1 MLIGL
6 TGRNAAGKGEV
17 AKYLQTKSFYYYSLS
32 DAIREE
38 IRSRKLEVSR
48 EALIQVGNELRQRFG
63 PSILA
68 DRIVELTQPDR
79 NYVIDSIRNPAEV
92 SALRKAC
99 KDFKLIRVDAPLQ
112 ARFERTVARRRENDP
127 VTLEAFVALDN
138 REAAGDATSQ
148 NLTEVEGLADEVL
161 VNDASLEEL
170 RPKIDVLVGRLLT
183 NVQRPGWD
191 QYFMDIAR
199 VVASRSNCMKRKVA
213 AVIVLDKRIISTGYN
228 GTPRGTKNC
237 NEGGCPRCNNMA
249 PSGTGLDECLCS
261 HGEENAIVQASYHGV
276 SLKDATIYSTFA
288 PCLMC
293 AKMIINSGI
302 REVVY
307 NLDYPLNDS
316 AFRLFKE
323 AGITIRQLKL
333 TT

>member
-38 IRSRKLEVSR
+38 LRTRKQVVSR
-48 EALIQVGNELRQRFG
+48 DSLIQVGNELRQRFG
-63 PSILA
+63 PSVLA
-68 DRIVELTQPDR
+68 DRIIELTQPDR

-92 SALRKAC
+92 ASLRKAC
-99 KDFKLIRVDAPLQ
+99 KEFKLIRVDAPVQ
-112 ARFERTVARRRENDP
+112 TRFERTVARRRENDP
-127 VTLEAFVALDN
+127 MTFEAFVALDN
-138 REAAGDATSQ
+138 REATGDPTSQ
-148 NLTEVEGLADEVL
+148 NLDEVERLADEVL
-161 VNDASLEEL
+161 INDASLEEL
-170 RPKIDVLVGRLLT
+170 RPKIDVMVGRLLQD
-183 NVQRPGWD
+183 VRRPHWD

-249 PSGTGLDECLCS
+249 ASGTSLDECLCS

-307 NLDYPLNDS
+307 STEYPLNTS
-316 AFRLFKE
+316 AFQLFRQ
-323 AGITIRQLKL
+323 AGVVVRQL
-333 TT
+333 

>member
-38 IRSRKLEVSR
+38 LRARKLEVSR
-48 EALIQVGNELRQRFG
+48 ESLIQVGNELRQRFG

-68 DRIVELTQPDR
+68 DRIVELTRPDR
-79 NYVIDSIRNPAEV
+79 NYIIDSIRNPAEV
-92 SALRKAC
+92 ATLRKAC
-99 KDFKLIRVDAPLQ
+99 SEFKLIRVDAPLQ
-112 ARFERTVARRRENDP
+112 TRFERTVARRRENDP
-127 VTLEAFVALDN
+127 ITFEAFVALET
-138 REAAGDATSQ
+138 REASGDPMSQ
-148 NLTEVEGLADEVL
+148 NLDEVEKLADEIL
-161 VNDASLEEL
+161 VNDSSLEEL
-170 RPKIDVLVGRLLT
+170 RPKIDVMVSRLLT
-183 NVQRPGWD
+183 TTQRPGWD

-237 NEGGCPRCNNMA
+237 NEGGCPRCNNLA
-249 PSGTGLDECLCS
+249 TSGTGLDECLCS

-316 AFRLFKE
+316 AFRLFNQ
-323 AGITIRQLKL
+323 ARVNVRQLRL
-333 TT
+333 Q

>member
-32 DAIREE
+32 DAIRDEL
-38 IRSRKLEVSR
+38 RARKLEVSR
-48 EALIQVGNELRQRFG
+48 ESLIQIGNELRQRFG

-68 DRIVELTQPDR
+68 DRIVELTRPDR
-79 NYVIDSIRNPAEV
+79 NYIIDSIRNPAEV
-92 SALRKAC
+92 ATLRKAC
-99 KDFKLIRVDAPLQ
+99 REFKLIRVDAPLQ
-112 ARFERTVARRRENDP
+112 TRFERTVARRRENDP
-127 VTLEAFVALDN
+127 ITFEAFVALET
-138 REAAGDATSQ
+138 REASGDPMSQ
-148 NLTEVEGLADEVL
+148 NLDEVEKLADEIL
-161 VNDASLEEL
+161 VNDSSLEEL
-170 RPKIDVLVGRLLT
+170 RPKIDIMVSRLLT
-183 NVQRPGWD
+183 TTQRPGWD

-237 NEGGCPRCNNMA
+237 NEGGCPRCNNLA
-249 PSGTGLDECLCS
+249 TSGTGLDECLCS

-316 AFRLFKE
+316 AFRLFNQ
-323 AGITIRQLKL
+323 ARVNVRQLKL
-333 TT
+333 K

>member
-32 DAIREE
+32 DAIRDEL
-38 IRSRKLEVSR
+38 RARKLAISR
-48 EALIQVGNELRQRFG
+48 DALIQVGNELRQRFG

-92 SALRKAC
+92 AALRKAC
-99 KDFKLIRVDAPLQ
+99 KDFKLIRIDATVQ

-127 VTLEAFVALDN
+127 VTFEDFVALDE
-138 REAAGDATSQ
+138 RESIGDATSQ
-148 NLTEVEGLADEVL
+148 NLSEVERLADEVL
-161 VNDASLEEL
+161 INDATLTEL
-170 RPKIDVLVGRLLT
+170 HPKIDLLVGKLLK
-183 NVQRPGWD
+183 NLQRPGWD
-191 QYFMDIAR
+191 QYFMDIAL

-228 GTPRGTKNC
+228 GTPRGTRNC

-249 PSGTGLDECLCS
+249 ASGTSLDECLCS

-276 SLKDATIYSTFA
+276 SLKDSTIYSTFA

-316 AFRLFKE
+316 AFRLFRE
-323 AGITIRQLKL
+323 AGIAIRQLKL
-333 TT
+333 EG

>member
-38 IRSRKLEVSR
+38 LRARKLEVSR
-48 EALIQVGNELRQRFG
+48 ESLIQVGNELRQRFG

-68 DRIVELTQPDR
+68 DRIVELTRPDR
-79 NYVIDSIRNPAEV
+79 NYIIDSIRNPAEV
-92 SALRKAC
+92 ATLRKAC
-99 KDFKLIRVDAPLQ
+99 REFKLIRVDAPLQ
-112 ARFERTVARRRENDP
+112 TRFERTVARRRENDP
-127 VTLEAFVALDN
+127 MTFEAFVALET
-138 REAAGDATSQ
+138 REASGDPMSQ
-148 NLTEVEGLADEVL
+148 NLDEVEKLADEIL
-161 VNDASLEEL
+161 VNDSSLEEL
-170 RPKIDVLVGRLLT
+170 RPKIDVMVSRLLT
-183 NVQRPGWD
+183 TAQRPGWD

-237 NEGGCPRCNNMA
+237 NEGGCPRCNNLA
-249 PSGTGLDECLCS
+249 TSGTGLDECLCS

-316 AFRLFKE
+316 AFRLFNQ
-323 AGITIRQLKL
+323 ARVNVRQLKL
-333 TT
+333 K

>member
-32 DAIREE
+32 DAIRDEL
-38 IRSRKLEVSR
+38 RARKLEVSR
-48 EALIQVGNELRQRFG
+48 ESLIQVGNELRQRFG

-68 DRIVELTQPDR
+68 DRIVELTRPDR
-79 NYVIDSIRNPAEV
+79 NYIIDSIRNPAEV
-92 SALRKAC
+92 ATLRKAC
-99 KDFKLIRVDAPLQ
+99 REFKLIRVDAPLQ
-112 ARFERTVARRRENDP
+112 TRFERTVARRRENDP
-127 VTLEAFVALDN
+127 ITFEAFVALET
-138 REAAGDATSQ
+138 REASGDPMSQ
-148 NLTEVEGLADEVL
+148 NLDEVEKLADEIL
-161 VNDASLEEL
+161 VNDSSLEEL
-170 RPKIDVLVGRLLT
+170 RPKIDVMVSRLLT
-183 NVQRPGWD
+183 TTQRPGWD

-237 NEGGCPRCNNMA
+237 NEGGCPRCNNLA
-249 PSGTGLDECLCS
+249 TSGTGLDECLCS

-307 NLDYPLNDS
+307 NLDYPLNNS
-316 AFRLFKE
+316 AFRLFNQ
-323 AGITIRQLKL
+323 ARVNVRQLRL
-333 TT
+333 Q

>member
-32 DAIREE
+32 DAIRDEL
-38 IRSRKLEVSR
+38 RARKLAISR
-48 EALIQVGNELRQRFG
+48 DALIQVGNELRQRFG

-92 SALRKAC
+92 AALRKAC
-99 KDFKLIRVDAPLQ
+99 KDFKLIRIDAPVQ

-127 VTLEAFVALDN
+127 VTFEDFVALDE
-138 REAAGDATSQ
+138 RESMGDATSQ
-148 NLTEVEGLADEVL
+148 NLSEVERLADEVL
-161 VNDASLEEL
+161 INDATLTEL
-170 RPKIDVLVGRLLT
+170 HPKIDLLVGKLLK
-183 NVQRPGWD
+183 NLQRPGWD
-191 QYFMDIAR
+191 QYFMDIAL

-213 AVIVLDKRIISTGYN
+213 AVIVLDKRIISTGYT
-228 GTPRGTKNC
+228 GTPRGTRNC

-249 PSGTGLDECLCS
+249 ASGTSLDECLCS

-276 SLKDATIYSTFA
+276 SLKDSTIYSTFA

-316 AFRLFKE
+316 AFRLFRE
-323 AGITIRQLKL
+323 AGIVIRQLKI
-333 TT
+333 

>member
-17 AKYLQTKSFYYYSLS
+17 AKYLQTKSFYYHSLS

-38 IRSRKLEVSR
+38 LRARKQEINR
-48 EALIQVGNELRQRFG
+48 ESLIQAGNELRQKFG
-63 PSILA
+63 PGVLAQRILA
-68 DRIVELTQPDR
+68 LTEPDK

-92 SALRKAC
+92 AELRKAGR
-99 KDFKLIRVDAPLQ
+99 DFKLICIEAPQ
-112 ARFERTVARRRENDP
+112 RARFERTVARRREDDP
-127 VTLEAFVALDN
+127 LAFDDFVALEN
-138 REAAGDATSQ
+138 REAAGDAASQ
-148 NLTEVEGLADEVL
+148 NLLEVERLADEVL
-161 VNDASLEEL
+161 VNDGTLEDL
-170 RPKIDVLVGRLLT
+170 RPKIDQLISRLLQDVT
-183 NVQRPGWD
+183 RPGWD

-213 AVIVLDKRIISTGYN
+213 AVIVRDKRIISTGYN
-228 GTPRGTKNC
+228 GTPRGTTNC

-249 PSGTGLDECLCS
+249 ASGTSLDECLCS

-307 NLDYPLNDS
+307 NLEYPLNES
-316 AFRLFKE
+316 AFRLFNE
-323 AGITIRQLKL
+323 AQIATRRLRV
-333 TT
+333 

>member
-32 DAIREE
+32 DAIRDEL
-38 IRSRKLEVSR
+38 RARKLEVSR
-48 EALIQVGNELRQRFG
+48 ESLIQVGNELRQRFG

-68 DRIVELTQPDR
+68 DRIVELTRPDR
-79 NYVIDSIRNPAEV
+79 NYIIDSIRNPAEV
-92 SALRKAC
+92 ATLRKAC
-99 KDFKLIRVDAPLQ
+99 REFKLIRVDAPLQ
-112 ARFERTVARRRENDP
+112 TRFERTVARRRENDP
-127 VTLEAFVALDN
+127 MTFEAFVALET
-138 REAAGDATSQ
+138 REASGDPLSQ
-148 NLTEVEGLADEVL
+148 NLDEVEKLADEIL
-161 VNDASLEEL
+161 VNDSSLEEL
-170 RPKIDVLVGRLLT
+170 RPKIDIMVSRLLT
-183 NVQRPGWD
+183 TTQRPGWD

-237 NEGGCPRCNNMA
+237 NEGGCPRCNNLA
-249 PSGTGLDECLCS
+249 TSGTGLDECLCS

-316 AFRLFKE
+316 AFRLFNQ
-323 AGITIRQLKL
+323 ARVNVRQLKL
-333 TT
+333 K

>member
-1 MLIGL
+1 MQ
-6 TGRNAAGKGEV
+6 TGN
-17 AKYLQTKSFYYYSLS
+17 
-32 DAIREE
+32 D
-38 IRSRKLEVSR
+38 
-48 EALIQVGNELRQRFG
+48 LRVRYG
-63 PSILA
+63 PAILA
-68 DRIVELTQPDR
+68 QRILQRIEPDR

-92 SALRKAC
+92 AELRKASR
-99 KDFKLIRVDAPLQ
+99 DFKLICVDAPARL
-112 ARFERTVARRRENDP
+112 RFERTIARRRENDP
-127 VTLEAFVALDN
+127 ITLDEFIALDQ
-138 REAAGDATSQ
+138 RETTGDLHSQ
-148 NLTEVEGLADEVL
+148 NLAEVARLADEVL
-161 VNDASLEEL
+161 LNDGTLEDL
-170 RPKIDVLVGRLLT
+170 QPKVDLMVSRLLRET
-183 NVQRPGWD
+183 QRPGWD

-228 GTPRGTKNC
+228 GTPRGTRNC

-249 PSGTGLDECLCS
+249 ASGTGLDECLCS

-316 AFRLFKE
+316 AFRLFSE
-323 AGITIRQLKL
+323 SGIKIRRLKL
-333 TT
+333 A

>member
-32 DAIREE
+32 DAIRDEL
-38 IRSRKLEVSR
+38 RARKLEVSR
-48 EALIQVGNELRQRFG
+48 ESLIQVGNELRQRFG

-68 DRIVELTQPDR
+68 DRIVELTRPDR
-79 NYVIDSIRNPAEV
+79 NYIIDSIRNPAEV
-92 SALRKAC
+92 ATLRKAC
-99 KDFKLIRVDAPLQ
+99 REFKLIRVDAPLQ
-112 ARFERTVARRRENDP
+112 TRFERTVARRRENDP
-127 VTLEAFVALDN
+127 MTFEAFVALET
-138 REAAGDATSQ
+138 REASGDPMSQ
-148 NLTEVEGLADEVL
+148 NLDEVEKLADEIL
-161 VNDASLEEL
+161 VNDSSLEEL
-170 RPKIDVLVGRLLT
+170 RPKIDVMVSRLLT
-183 NVQRPGWD
+183 TTQRPGWD

-237 NEGGCPRCNNMA
+237 NEGGCPRCNNLA
-249 PSGTGLDECLCS
+249 TSGTGLDECLCS

-316 AFRLFKE
+316 AFRLFNQ
-323 AGITIRQLKL
+323 ARVNVRQLKL
-333 TT
+333 K

>member
-17 AKYLQTKSFYYYSLS
+17 AKHLQSKSFYYYSLS
-32 DAIREE
+32 DAIRD
-38 IRSRKLEVSR
+38 EVRAGGGAITR
-48 EALIQVGNELRQRFG
+48 ERLIAVGNDLREHFG
-63 PSILA
+63 PGVLAERILKRVDA
-68 DRIVELTQPDR
+68 DK

-92 SALRKAC
+92 AVFRKAT
-99 KDFKLIRVDAPLQ
+99 KNFKLLLVDAPLKI
-112 ARFERTVARRRENDP
+112 RFERSVARNRESDP
-127 VTLEAFVALDN
+127 ITFDDFIEVEN
-138 REAAGDATSQ
+138 REAAGDTNAQ
-148 NLTEVEGLADEVL
+148 NMIQVERLADEVL
-161 VNDASLEEL
+161 LNDSSIEDL
-170 RPKIDVLVGRLLT
+170 RPRIDALVGRLMRQEL
-183 NVQRPGWD
+183 RPDWD
-191 QYFMDIAR
+191 QYFMDVAR

-213 AVIVLDKRIISTGYN
+213 AIIVRDKRMISTGYN
-228 GTPRGTKNC
+228 GTPRGTRNC

-249 PSGTGLDECLCS
+249 ASGTSLDECLCS

-276 SLKDATIYSTFA
+276 SLKDAIIYTTFA

-316 AFRLFKE
+316 SFRLFSE
-323 AGITIRQLKL
+323 AGIEARQLKVE
-333 TT
+333 

>member
-38 IRSRKLEVSR
+38 LRTRKVAVSR
-48 EALIQVGNELRQRFG
+48 DTLIQVGNELRQRFG
-63 PSILA
+63 PSVLA

-92 SALRKAC
+92 AALRKAC
-99 KDFKLIRVDAPLQ
+99 KDFKLIRIDAPLQ
-112 ARFERTVARRRENDP
+112 SRFERTVARRRENDP
-127 VTLEAFVALDN
+127 VTFEAFVALDN
-138 REAAGDATSQ
+138 REAVGDATSQ
-148 NLTEVEGLADEVL
+148 NLVEVEQLADEVL
-161 VNDASLEEL
+161 INDASLDEL
-170 RPKIDVLVGRLLT
+170 HPKIDVLVGRLLK

-191 QYFMDIAR
+191 QYFMDIAQ

-249 PSGTGLDECLCS
+249 KSGTSLDECLCS

-276 SLKDATIYSTFA
+276 SLKDSTIYSTFA

-307 NLDYPLNDS
+307 NLEYPLNES

-323 AGITIRQLKL
+323 AAIVIRQLKVD
-333 TT
+333 

>member
-32 DAIREE
+32 DAIRDEL
-38 IRSRKLEVSR
+38 RARKLEVSR
-48 EALIQVGNELRQRFG
+48 ESLIQVGNELRQRFG

-68 DRIVELTQPDR
+68 DRIVELTRPDR
-79 NYVIDSIRNPAEV
+79 NYIIDSIRNPAEV
-92 SALRKAC
+92 ATLRKAC
-99 KDFKLIRVDAPLQ
+99 REFKLIRVDAPLQ
-112 ARFERTVARRRENDP
+112 TRFERTVARRRENDP
-127 VTLEAFVALDN
+127 ITFEAFVALET
-138 REAAGDATSQ
+138 REASGDPMSQ
-148 NLTEVEGLADEVL
+148 NLDEVEKLADEIL
-161 VNDASLEEL
+161 VNDSSLEEL
-170 RPKIDVLVGRLLT
+170 RPKIDVMVSRLLT
-183 NVQRPGWD
+183 TTQRPGWD

-213 AVIVLDKRIISTGYN
+213 AVIVLDKRIISTGYS

-237 NEGGCPRCNNMA
+237 NEGGCPRCNNLA
-249 PSGTGLDECLCS
+249 TSGTGLDECLCS

-316 AFRLFKE
+316 AFRLFNQ
-323 AGITIRQLKL
+323 ARVNVRQLRL
-333 TT
+333 Q

>member
-32 DAIREE
+32 DAIRDEL
-38 IRSRKLEVSR
+38 RARKLEVSR
-48 EALIQVGNELRQRFG
+48 ESLIQVGNELRQRFG

-68 DRIVELTQPDR
+68 DRIVELTRPDR
-79 NYVIDSIRNPAEV
+79 NYIIDSIRNPAEV
-92 SALRKAC
+92 ATLRKAC
-99 KDFKLIRVDAPLQ
+99 REFKLIRVDAPLQ
-112 ARFERTVARRRENDP
+112 TRFERTVARRRENDP
-127 VTLEAFVALDN
+127 MTFEAFVALET
-138 REAAGDATSQ
+138 REASGDPMSQ
-148 NLTEVEGLADEVL
+148 NLDEVEKLADEIL
-161 VNDASLEEL
+161 VNDSSLEEL
-170 RPKIDVLVGRLLT
+170 RPKIDIMVSRLLT
-183 NVQRPGWD
+183 TTQRPGWD

-237 NEGGCPRCNNMA
+237 NEGGCPRCNNLA
-249 PSGTGLDECLCS
+249 TSGTGLDECLCS

-316 AFRLFKE
+316 AFRLFNQ
-323 AGITIRQLKL
+323 ARVNVRQLKL
-333 TT
+333 K

>member
-32 DAIREE
+32 DAIRDEL
-38 IRSRKLEVSR
+38 RARKLEVSR
-48 EALIQVGNELRQRFG
+48 ESLIQVGNELRQRFG

-68 DRIVELTQPDR
+68 DRIVELTRPDR
-79 NYVIDSIRNPAEV
+79 NYIIDSIRNPAEV
-92 SALRKAC
+92 ATLRKAC
-99 KDFKLIRVDAPLQ
+99 REFKLIRVDAPLQ
-112 ARFERTVARRRENDP
+112 TRFERTVARRRENDP
-127 VTLEAFVALDN
+127 ITFEAFVALET
-138 REAAGDATSQ
+138 REASGDPMSQ
-148 NLTEVEGLADEVL
+148 NLDEVEKLADEIL
-161 VNDASLEEL
+161 VNDSSLEEL
-170 RPKIDVLVGRLLT
+170 RPKIDVMVSRLLT
-183 NVQRPGWD
+183 TTQRPGWD

-237 NEGGCPRCNNMA
+237 NEGGCPRCNNLA
-249 PSGTGLDECLCS
+249 TSGTGLDECLCS

-307 NLDYPLNDS
+307 NLDYPLNNS
-316 AFRLFKE
+316 AFRLFNQ
-323 AGITIRQLKL
+323 ARVNVRQLML
-333 TT
+333 Q

>member
-32 DAIREE
+32 DAIRDEL
-38 IRSRKLEVSR
+38 RSRKLEVSR
-48 EALIQVGNELRQRFG
+48 ESLIQVGNELRQRFG

-68 DRIVELTQPDR
+68 DRIVELTRPDR
-79 NYVIDSIRNPAEV
+79 NYIIDSIRNPAEV
-92 SALRKAC
+92 ATLRKAC
-99 KDFKLIRVDAPLQ
+99 REFKLIRVDAPLQ
-112 ARFERTVARRRENDP
+112 TRFERTVARRRENDP
-127 VTLEAFVALDN
+127 ITFEAFVALET
-138 REAAGDATSQ
+138 REASGDPMSQ
-148 NLTEVEGLADEVL
+148 NLDEVEKLADEIL
-161 VNDASLEEL
+161 VNDSSLEEL
-170 RPKIDVLVGRLLT
+170 RPKIDVMVSRLLT
-183 NVQRPGWD
+183 TTQRPGWD

-237 NEGGCPRCNNMA
+237 NEGGCPRCNNLA
-249 PSGTGLDECLCS
+249 TSGTGLDECLCS

-316 AFRLFKE
+316 AFRLFNQ
-323 AGITIRQLKL
+323 ARVNVRQLRL
-333 TT
+333 Q

>member
-32 DAIREE
+32 DAIRDEL
-38 IRSRKLEVSR
+38 RARKLAISR
-48 EALIQVGNELRQRFG
+48 ETLIQVGNELRQRFG

-92 SALRKAC
+92 AALRKAC
-99 KDFKLIRVDAPLQ
+99 KDFKLIRVDAPVQ

-127 VTLEAFVALDN
+127 VTFEDFVALDA
-138 REAAGDATSQ
+138 RESMGDATSQ
-148 NLTEVEGLADEVL
+148 NLSEVESLADEVL
-161 VNDASLEEL
+161 INDASLTEL
-170 RPKIDVLVGRLLT
+170 HPKIDLMVGKLLK

-191 QYFMDIAR
+191 QYFMDIAQ

-228 GTPRGTKNC
+228 GTPRGTRNC

-249 PSGTGLDECLCS
+249 ASGTGLDECLCS

-276 SLKDATIYSTFA
+276 SLKDSTIYSTFA

-293 AKMIINSGI
+293 SKMIINSGI
-302 REVVY
+302 CEVVY

-316 AFRLFKE
+316 AFRLFRE
-323 AGITIRQLKL
+323 AGIAIRQLKIEG
-333 TT
+333 

>member
-32 DAIREE
+32 DAIRDE
-38 IRSRKLEVSR
+38 IRARKLEVSR
-48 EALIQVGNELRQRFG
+48 ESLIQVGNELRQTFG
-63 PSILA
+63 ASILA
-68 DRIVELTQPDR
+68 DRILGLTAPDR

-92 SALRKAC
+92 AALRKAYRS
-99 KDFKLIRVDAPLQ
+99 FKLIRVDAPLQ
-112 ARFERTVARRRENDP
+112 IRFERTVARRRENDP
-127 VTLEAFVALDN
+127 ITFDAFAALDK
-138 REAAGDATSQ
+138 REASGDPLSQ
-148 NLTEVEGLADEVL
+148 NLDEVERLADEVL
-161 VNDASLEEL
+161 VNDASLAEL
-170 RPKIDVLVGRLLT
+170 HPKIDSIVGRLLT
-183 NVQRPGWD
+183 NEQRPGWD

-228 GTPRGTKNC
+228 GTPRGTRNC

-249 PSGTGLDECLCS
+249 VSGTSLDECLCS

-276 SLKDATIYSTFA
+276 SLKGATIYSTFA

-307 NLDYPLNDS
+307 NLDYPLNES
-316 AFRLFKE
+316 GFRLFSE
-323 AGITIRQLKL
+323 ANVIVRQLKVNG
-333 TT
+333 

>member
-38 IRSRKLEVSR
+38 LRSRKVEINRDS
-48 EALIQVGNELRQRFG
+48 LIRTGNELRQSFG
-63 PSILA
+63 PAVLA
-68 DRIVELTQPDR
+68 DRILQHVEPDR

-92 SALRKAC
+92 AALRKAVRN
-99 KDFKLIRVDAPLQ
+99 FRLIKVDAPLQ
-112 ARFERTVARRRENDP
+112 VRFERTVARRRESDP
-127 VTLEAFVALDN
+127 IAFEEFVALED
-138 REAAGDATSQ
+138 REATGDSTSQ
-148 NLTEVEGLADEVL
+148 NLIQVEQLADEVL
-161 VNDASLEEL
+161 VNDGTLDEL
-170 RPKIDVLVGRLLT
+170 HPRIDKLVGRLLRDLP
-183 NVQRPGWD
+183 RPGWD
-191 QYFMDIAR
+191 QYFMDIAK
-199 VVASRSNCMKRKVA
+199 VVSSRSNCMKRKVA
-213 AVIVLDKRIISTGYN
+213 AVIVRDKRIISTGYN
-228 GTPRGTKNC
+228 GTPRGTRNC

-249 PSGTGLDECLCS
+249 ASGTGLDECLCS

-293 AKMIINSGI
+293 SKMIINSGI
-302 REVVY
+302 TEVVY

-316 AFRLFKE
+316 AFRLFSE
-323 AGITIRQLKL
+323 AGIAIRKLKVA
-333 TT
+333 

>member
-38 IRSRKLEVSR
+38 LRARKLEVSR
-48 EALIQVGNELRQRFG
+48 ELLIQVGNELRQRFG

-68 DRIVELTQPDR
+68 DRIVELTRPDR
-79 NYVIDSIRNPAEV
+79 NYIIDSIRNPAEV
-92 SALRKAC
+92 ATLRKAC
-99 KDFKLIRVDAPLQ
+99 REFKLIRVDAPLQ
-112 ARFERTVARRRENDP
+112 TRFERTVARRRENDP
-127 VTLEAFVALDN
+127 ITFEAFVALET
-138 REAAGDATSQ
+138 REASGDPMSQ
-148 NLTEVEGLADEVL
+148 NLDEVEKLADEIL
-161 VNDASLEEL
+161 VNDSSLEEL
-170 RPKIDVLVGRLLT
+170 RPKIDVMVSRLLT
-183 NVQRPGWD
+183 TTQRPGWD

-237 NEGGCPRCNNMA
+237 NEGGCPRCNNLA
-249 PSGTGLDECLCS
+249 TSGTGLDECLCS

-316 AFRLFKE
+316 AFRLFNQ
-323 AGITIRQLKL
+323 ARVNVRQLRL
-333 TT
+333 Q

>member
-32 DAIREE
+32 DAIRDEL
-38 IRSRKLEVSR
+38 RSRKLEVSR
-48 EALIQVGNELRQRFG
+48 ESLIQVGNELRQRFG

-68 DRIVELTQPDR
+68 DRIVELTRPDR
-79 NYVIDSIRNPAEV
+79 NYIIDSIRNPAEV
-92 SALRKAC
+92 ATLRKAC
-99 KDFKLIRVDAPLQ
+99 REFKLIRVDAPLQ
-112 ARFERTVARRRENDP
+112 TRFERTVARRRESDP
-127 VTLEAFVALDN
+127 ITFEAFVALET
-138 REAAGDATSQ
+138 REASGDPMSQ
-148 NLTEVEGLADEVL
+148 NLDEVEKLADEIL
-161 VNDASLEEL
+161 VNDSSLEEL
-170 RPKIDVLVGRLLT
+170 RPKIDVMVSRLLT
-183 NVQRPGWD
+183 AAQRPGWD

-237 NEGGCPRCNNMA
+237 NEGGCPRCNNLA
-249 PSGTGLDECLCS
+249 TSGTGLDECLCFS
-261 HGEENAIVQASYHGV
+261 RRGERHRS
-276 SLKDATIYSTFA
+276 SLLPRRFIEGCDDLFNLRTM
-288 PCLMC
+288 PDVRQ
-293 AKMIINSGI
+293 MIINSGI

-316 AFRLFKE
+316 AFRLFNQ
-323 AGITIRQLKL
+323 ARVNVRQLKL
-333 TT
+333 Q

>member
-38 IRSRKLEVSR
+38 LRARKIKVTR
-48 EALIQVGNELRQRFG
+48 EALIQIGNELRQRFG
-63 PSILA
+63 PGVLA
-68 DRIVELTQPDR
+68 DRILQHTQPDR

-92 SALRKAC
+92 AVFRKG
-99 KDFKLIRVDAPLQ
+99 KDFRLILVDAPVVV
-112 ARFERTVARRRENDP
+112 RFERTVARGRENDP
-127 VTLEAFVALDN
+127 TTFEEFVALDN
-138 REAAGDATSQ
+138 REAAGDETSQ
-148 NLTEVEGLADEVL
+148 NLTKVEQLVDETL
-161 VNDASLEEL
+161 INDGSLEEL
-170 RPKIDVLVGRLLT
+170 HPKVDLMVSRLLREA
-183 NVQRPGWD
+183 QRPDWD

-213 AVIVLDKRIISTGYN
+213 AVIVRDKRIISTGYN
-228 GTPRGTKNC
+228 GTPRGTRNC

-249 PSGTGLDECLCS
+249 TSGTGLEECLCS

-276 SLKDATIYSTFA
+276 SLQDATIYSTFA

-316 AFRLFKE
+316 AFRLFTE
-323 AGITIRQLKL
+323 AKIKTRKLKVD
-333 TT
+333 